1 MTNVCTPFLR
11 LIYASR
17 TTPAWAEDLD
27 GTLADV
33 LTAAVP
39 RNRGRNITSLLITH
53 GGWIV
58 QGLEGPPDAVRATY
72 AAVIA
77 DDRHLAPKV
86 RLEGLAAERLFPRWN
101 LCARALSH
109 ADAALVQDLAGG
121 GMFDPSSAPP
131 HTLVRLLSII
141 SKAHDHRFDAQQR
154 MIVRR

>member
-1 MTNVCTPFLR
+1 MTNLCTPFLR

-33 LTAAVP
+33 LTGAVP
-39 RNRGRNITSLLITH
+39 RNRGRDITSLLITH
-53 GGWIV
+53 ADWIV

-72 AAVIA
+72 AAVMT
-77 DDRHLAPKV
+77 DHRHRVPKI
-86 RLEGLAAERLFPRWN
+86 RFEGPSAERLFPRWS

-109 ADAALVQDLAGG
+109 ADAALVHDLAGG
-121 GMFDPSSAPP
+121 GVFDPSSAPP

-141 SKAHDHRFDAQQR
+141 SKAHDRRFDAQQR